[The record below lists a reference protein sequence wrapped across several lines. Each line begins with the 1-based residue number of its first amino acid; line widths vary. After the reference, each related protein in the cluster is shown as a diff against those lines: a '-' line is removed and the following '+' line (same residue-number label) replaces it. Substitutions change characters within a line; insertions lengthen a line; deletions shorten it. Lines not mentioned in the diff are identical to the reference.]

1 MICHLIYTQI
11 DFKIC
16 LNIDTDSNWWV
27 HGFKYLIA
35 AQPTNQFMESIF
47 KINLNVWLIYAKATL
62 TKKIKKK
69 IKINK

>member
-35 AQPTNQFMESIF
+35 AQPTNQF
-47 KINLNVWLIYAKATL
+47 TL
-62 TKKIKKK
+62 K
-69 IKINK
+69 